1 MLKLFAFNL
10 STLDFYFLD
19 DFIEEECHCDKLDI
33 KCETAFKLARRREND
48 ANELDTGILEQ
59 ELVRILCAITVEHL
73 SS

>member
-1 MLKLFAFNL
+1 MLKLFNFNF
-10 STLDFYFLD
+10 STLDFYFSD

-33 KCETAFKLARRREND
+33 KCGTAFKLSDRREND